1 MALNKWLLFV
11 WNATLFFRFK
21 THRGENH
28 GAQLLH
34 PIYEI
39 KIKHEFLHHII
50 AFLYFAMITT
60 VYAVSL
66 FRFLSPSRKL
76 MDGSDYT
83 LKTTFTYSKV

>member
-1 MALNKWLLFV
+1 MPLPYFH
-11 WNATLFFRFK
+11 FK

-39 KIKHEFLHHII
+39 KMKHEFLHHII
-50 AFLYFAMITT
+50 AFLNFDMMVIT
-60 VYAVSL
+60 VYAASL
-66 FRFLSPSRKL
+66 SRFHSPPRKL

-83 LKTTFTYSKV
+83 LKITFTYSKIG